1 MIEISINTPFIT
13 LQQAL
18 KLGNIVQSGGIV
30 KFFLKDENILVN
42 GVRTTE
48 RGKKLYPGDELF
60 IKDQKIVITTKTNE
74 N

>member
-18 KLGNIVQSGGIV
+18 KLANIVQSGGMV
-30 KFFLKDENILVN
+30 KLYLIDEKVLVN
-42 GVRTTE
+42 GIRTTE

-60 IKDQKIVITTKTNE
+60 IKDQKIMITAKTNE